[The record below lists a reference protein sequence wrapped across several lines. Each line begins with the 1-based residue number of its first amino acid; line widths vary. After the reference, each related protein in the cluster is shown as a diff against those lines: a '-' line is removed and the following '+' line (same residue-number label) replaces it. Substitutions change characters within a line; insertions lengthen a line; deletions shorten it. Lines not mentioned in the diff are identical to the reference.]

1 MDTTPDL
8 VDQMRC
14 HVATFSLNAAST
26 SSIASRISSD
36 GSTRRG
42 RLGAMRGRI
51 EDVLATRVTGDGE
64 RRRPDK
70 VVVEEPLEIR
80 LDGEL
85 VTITMRTP
93 GHDFELAVGFCHG
106 EGLLDGAT
114 VQQIRYCATGSALE
128 TNYNTVSVDT
138 DVGAR
143 GLAPRLTTTT
153 AACGVCGSQ
162 SIDDLT
168 ARLSPLAAPPELAVD
183 VVARA
188 AAAARAQ
195 QATFDATGAVHAAA
209 AYTVDAGD
217 IVVLR
222 EDIGRHNAVD
232 KVVGRLRLDG
242 GLASDRLALFVS
254 GRASF
259 EMVQKA
265 WAAGFSWVT
274 AVGGV
279 SSLAIQTA
287 RAGNVGLAGFVR
299 DGSMTVYA
307 P

>member
-1 MDTTPDL
+1 
-8 VDQMRC
+8 
-14 HVATFSLNAAST
+14 
-26 SSIASRISSD
+26 
-36 GSTRRG
+36 
-42 RLGAMRGRI
+42 MRGRT
-51 EDVLATRVTGDGE
+51 EDVLATRATADGT

-85 VTITMRTP
+85 VTTTMRTP

-168 ARLSPLAAPPELAVD
+168 ARLKPLSSPVD
-183 VVARA
+183 LGFEVVERA
-188 AAAARAQ
+188 ASSARAQ
-195 QATFDATGAVHAAA
+195 QSTFDATGAVHAAA
-209 AYTVDAGD
+209 AYGIDSGD

-232 KVVGRLRLDG
+232 KVVGRLRLDDALPPTG
-242 GLASDRLALFVS
+242 LALFVS

-265 WAAGFSWVT
+265 WAAGFAWVT

-279 SSLAIQTA
+279 SSLAIETA
-287 RAGNVGLAGFVR
+287 RVGNVGLAGFVR
-299 DGSMTVYA
+299 DDHMTVYV

>member
-1 MDTTPDL
+1 
-8 VDQMRC
+8 
-14 HVATFSLNAAST
+14 
-26 SSIASRISSD
+26 
-36 GSTRRG
+36 
-42 RLGAMRGRI
+42 MRGRI
-51 EDVLATRVTGDGE
+51 EDVLSTRVTADGS
-64 RRRPDK
+64 RKRPDK

-85 VTITMRTP
+85 VTVTMRTP

-138 DVGAR
+138 DVVGR
-143 GLAPRLTTTT
+143 VLAPRLTTTT

-162 SIDDLT
+162 SVDELT
-168 ARLSPLAAPPELAVD
+168 ARLKPSDDAPALDIAL
-183 VVARA
+183 VARA
-188 AAAARAQ
+188 AAAAREQ
-195 QATFDATGAVHAAA
+195 QSTFDATGAVHAAA
-209 AYTVDAGD
+209 AFTMERGE

-232 KVVGRLRLDG
+232 KVVGRLRLDD
-242 GLASDRLALFVS
+242 GLPASNFALFVS

-265 WAAGFSWVT
+265 WAAGFRWLV

-279 SSLAIQTA
+279 SSLAVATA
-287 RAGNVGLAGFVR
+287 KQANLSLAGFLR
-299 DGSMTVYA
+299 DGAMTVYV